1 MKSSLEKHLS
11 KLDEYQARNTYLLH
25 GPDVDPR
32 ACCKSLRERLK
43 RLLPAV
49 DHHTVWVR
57 VEGGVL
63 ILVAGPHIITR
74 ILDDVFVD
82 SEHLYSGSGRKV
94 IREFVRGVLA
104 AGYVSDGQRSYGAS
118 R

>member
-11 KLDEYQARNTYLLH
+11 KLDEYQTRNAYMLH

-32 ACCKSLRERLK
+32 ACCKRLRERLK
-43 RLLPAV
+43 RLLPTV
-49 DHHTVWVR
+49 DHHAVWVR

-63 ILVAGPHIITR
+63 VLVAGPHIITR
-74 ILDDVFVD
+74 VLFDVFGE
-82 SEHLYSGSGRKV
+82 SEHLYSGSGRKI
-94 IREFVRGVLA
+94 IRELVRSALV
-104 AGYVSDGQRSYGAS
+104 AGYVPVGQRSYGAS